1 MHVTDQPNN
10 CDGERDCENDKYD
23 PAFAPRLAKQT
34 APLGPSII
42 VAVTFVLQSDRDV
55 EAAAAGVGS
64 HAQFFTLPTRSLLRD
79 PRRIRDHALE
89 LFNLVPQ
96 VRFPVGQFF
105 LFSIQR
111 RGQSR
116 RATKHEASPGGRSD
130 PEKKKERDKT
140 ENDQGQTEGEANLHP
155 LKK

>member
-1 MHVTDQPNN
+1 MQVSGQPNYSQGKRN
-10 CDGERDCENDKYD
+10 RQNQKHH
-23 PAFAPRLAKQT
+23 PAFSPRLAKRT
-34 APLGPSII
+34 APLGPPII
-42 VAVTFVLQSDRDV
+42 VAVTFVLQSDRNI

-64 HAQFFTLPTRSLLRD
+64 HAQFFTLPPRGLLRD
-79 PRRIRDHALE
+79 PRRISDHALE

-96 VRFPVGQFF
+96 VRFSVGQFF

-116 RATKHEASPGGRSD
+116 RATKPEASPGGRSD

>member
-1 MHVTDQPNN
+1 MQVTHQPNN
-10 CDGERDCENDKYD
+10 CDGERDCENNKYN
-23 PAFAPRLAKQT
+23 PALAARFAKRP
-34 APLGPSII
+34 APLGPPII
-42 VAVTFVLQSDRDV
+42 VAVTFVVQSDRNI

-64 HAQFFTLPTRSLLRD
+64 PAQFFSLLPRSLLRD

-89 LFNLVPQ
+89 FFNLVPQ
-96 VRFPVGQFF
+96 VRFPVGQFL

-111 RGQSR
+111 RSQSR
-116 RATKHEASPGGRSD
+116 RATKHEASPGGRSY

-140 ENDQGQTEGEANLHP
+140 ENDQRQTKGEANLQP

>member
-1 MHVTDQPNN
+1 MQVTHQPNN

-23 PAFAPRLAKQT
+23 PALAARFAKRP
-34 APLGPSII
+34 APLRPPII
-42 VAVTFVLQSDRDV
+42 VAVTFVVQSDRNI
-55 EAAAAGVGS
+55 EAAAGVGS
-64 HAQFFTLPTRSLLRD
+64 PAQFFSLVPRSLLRY

-89 LFNLVPQ
+89 FFNLVPQ

-111 RGQSR
+111 RSQSR

-130 PEKKKERDKT
+130 PEKKKERDKA
-140 ENDQGQTEGEANLHP
+140 ENDQRQTKGEANLQP

>member
-1 MHVTDQPNN
+1 MQVTHQPNN

-23 PAFAPRLAKQT
+23 PAFAPRLAERT
-34 APLGPSII
+34 APLGPPII
-42 VAVTFVLQSDRDV
+42 VAVTFVLQSDRNIKT
-55 EAAAAGVGS
+55 AAAGVGS
-64 HAQFFTLPTRSLLRD
+64 HAQFFSLPPRSLLRD
-79 PRRIRDHALE
+79 PRRIRDYALE
-89 LFNLVPQ
+89 FFNLVPQ

-116 RATKHEASPGGRSD
+116 RATKHEASPGGRGH

-140 ENDQGQTEGEANLHP
+140 ENDQGQTKDEANLQP

>member
-1 MHVTDQPNN
+1 MQVSGQPNYRHGKRN
-10 CDGERDCENDKYD
+10 RQNQEHY
-23 PAFAPRLAKQT
+23 PAFAPRLAKRT
-34 APLGPSII
+34 APLGPPII
-42 VAVTFVLQSDRDV
+42 VAVTFILQSDRNI

-64 HAQFFTLPTRSLLRD
+64 HAQFFSPPPRGLLRD
-79 PRRIRDHALE
+79 PRRISDHALE

-111 RGQSR
+111 RSQSR
-116 RATKHEASPGGRSD
+116 RATKHEASPGGRSH
-130 PEKKKERDKT
+130 PEEKKERDKA
-140 ENDQGQTEGEANLHP
+140 ENDQGQTEDEANLQP